1 MQLIAKIIK
10 AMNDFNSFWKQYTVY
25 DIVQLIAKIIKT
37 LYDFDSF
44 GKQLTVFD
52 ILVIIAK
59 ITHVR
64 NNRKVFIKPGTFG
77 QS

>member
-1 MQLIAKIIK
+1 
-10 AMNDFNSFWKQYTVY
+10 MNDFYSFGKEYTVY
-25 DIVQLIAKIIKT
+25 DILQLIAKIIKT
-37 LYDFDSF
+37 MNDFYSF

-52 ILVIIAK
+52 ILVIIAE
-59 ITHVR
+59 ITQVR